1 MARKDQGSILQ
12 EFQFVLRDGIYTTLS
27 LFDAGSCKT
36 APRGYTGFRPS
47 FTPVIPSPKQ
57 PTNKSDKPGKK
68 PNEMAY
74 LCYNL
79 ESAVYV
85 YKFDGKVGLVSK
97 FENLIFN
104 DFLFLASLLHELR
117 RQKSIPI

>member
-12 EFQFVLRDGIYTTLS
+12 EFQFVLRDGVYTTLS
-27 LFDAGSCKT
+27 SFDVGSGKT

-57 PTNKSDKPGKK
+57 TTNKSDKSGKQ

-85 YKFDGKVGLVSK
+85 YKFDGKVSLLSNCK
-97 FENLIFN
+97 I
-104 DFLFLASLLHELR
+104 LFLLNF
-117 RQKSIPI
+117 